1 MRSTEFK
8 VSPQSDYYIYTP
20 SALARKLYL
29 YPLLTGYFIYE
40 PGYFIERNHFDN
52 FLIMYISKGICTV
65 SAGSKSYT
73 ASAGQ
78 FVLLDCYH
86 PHSYGSEDLWEAV
99 WMHFDGPLAPAYYD
113 EIWSGCGPVISPA
126 HPEVLSGLLTRI
138 YEIFRTS
145 CPLAENTLSDY
156 ITRILNGLLFSVQG
170 KKISALRTSSITDTI
185 AYINEHFHESLSLD
199 TLATQA
205 NISPY
210 HFTRI
215 FAKETGMTPHHYLI
229 ATRISAA
236 KFLLKSSG
244 TSVKEIAFRT
254 GFQSE
259 TSFCNTFKKWEGCTP
274 SQYRTSGTL
283 PPSEIG

>member
-52 FLIMYISKGICTV
+52 FLIMYICKGICTV

-99 WMHFDGPLAPAYYD
+99 WMHFDGPLARAYYD

-126 HPEVLSGLLTRI
+126 HPEILSGLLSRI
-138 YEIFRTS
+138 YEIFQTS
-145 CPLAENTLSDY
+145 SPLAETTLSDY

-170 KKISALRTSSITDTI
+170 KKRSTLRTSSITDTI

-199 TLATQA
+199 ALAKQA

-244 TSVKEIAFRT
+244 SSVKEIAFRT

-283 PPSEIG
+283 SPSETG

>member
-170 KKISALRTSSITDTI
+170 KKRSALRTSSITDTI

>member
-29 YPLLTGYFIYE
+29 YPLLAGYFIYE

-99 WMHFDGPLAPAYYD
+99 WMHFDGPLARAYYD

-126 HPEVLSGLLTRI
+126 HPEVLSGLLSRI

-170 KKISALRTSSITDTI
+170 KKRSALRTSSITDTI

-199 TLATQA
+199 ALAKQA

-244 TSVKEIAFRT
+244 TSIKEIAFRT

-283 PPSEIG
+283 PPSKTG

>member
-29 YPLLTGYFIYE
+29 YPLLAGYFIYE

-99 WMHFDGPLAPAYYD
+99 WMHFDGPLARAYYD

-126 HPEVLSGLLTRI
+126 HPEVLSGLLSRI

-170 KKISALRTSSITDTI
+170 KKRSALRTSSITDTI

-199 TLATQA
+199 ALAKQA

-244 TSVKEIAFRT
+244 SSIKEIAFRT

>member
-29 YPLLTGYFIYE
+29 YPLLAGYFIYE

-99 WMHFDGPLAPAYYD
+99 WMHFDGPLARAYYD

-126 HPEVLSGLLTRI
+126 HPEVLSGLLSRI

-145 CPLAENTLSDY
+145 SPLAENTLSDY

-170 KKISALRTSSITDTI
+170 KKRSALRTSSITDTI

-199 TLATQA
+199 ALAKQA

-244 TSVKEIAFRT
+244 SSIKEIAFRT

-283 PPSEIG
+283 PPSETG

>member
-99 WMHFDGPLAPAYYD
+99 WMHFDGPLARAYYD

-126 HPEVLSGLLTRI
+126 HPEVLSSLLTRI

-170 KKISALRTSSITDTI
+170 KKRSALRTSSITDTI

-199 TLATQA
+199 ALAKQA

-283 PPSEIG
+283 PPSKIG

>member
-86 PHSYGSEDLWEAV
+86 PHSYGSEDLWESV
-99 WMHFDGPLAPAYYD
+99 WMHFDGPLARAYYD

-145 CPLAENTLSDY
+145 STLTENTLSDY

-170 KKISALRTSSITDTI
+170 KKRSALRTSSITDTI
-185 AYINEHFHESLSLD
+185 TYINEHFHESLSLD

-236 KFLLKSSG
+236 KFLLKSSD

>member
-29 YPLLTGYFIYE
+29 YPLLAGYFIYE
-40 PGYFIERNHFDN
+40 PGYFIKRNHFDN

-99 WMHFDGPLAPAYYD
+99 WMHFDGPLARAYYD

-126 HPEVLSGLLTRI
+126 HPEVLSGLLSRI

-170 KKISALRTSSITDTI
+170 KKRSALRTSSITDTI

-199 TLATQA
+199 ALAKQA

-244 TSVKEIAFRT
+244 TSIKEIAFRT

-283 PPSEIG
+283 PPSKTG

>member
-29 YPLLTGYFIYE
+29 YPLLAGYFIYE
-40 PGYFIERNHFDN
+40 PGYFIKRNHFDN

-99 WMHFDGPLAPAYYD
+99 WIHFDGPLARAYYD

-126 HPEVLSGLLTRI
+126 HPEVLSGLLSRI

-170 KKISALRTSSITDTI
+170 KKRSALRTSSITDTI

-199 TLATQA
+199 ALAKQA

-244 TSVKEIAFRT
+244 TSIKEIAFRT

-283 PPSEIG
+283 PPSKTG